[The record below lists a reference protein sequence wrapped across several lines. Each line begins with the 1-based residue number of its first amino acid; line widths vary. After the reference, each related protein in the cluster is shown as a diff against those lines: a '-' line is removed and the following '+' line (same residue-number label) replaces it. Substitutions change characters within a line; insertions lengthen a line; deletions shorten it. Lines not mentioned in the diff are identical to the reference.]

1 MDTEVMRSEL
11 MRFSKEELVTEL
23 LAALVELA
31 SRPAPVRADEHAEN
45 GGSNHRTLAVMG
57 KERSRTRK

>member
-11 MRFSKEELVTEL
+11 MRYSKEELVTEL

-45 GGSNHRTLAVMG
+45 GGSNHRTAL
-57 KERSRTRK
+57 SR

>member
-1 MDTEVMRSEL
+1 MDVKIMRTEL

-31 SRPAPVRADEHAEN
+31 SRTKPKVDDPGRPVPPH
-45 GGSNHRTLAVMG
+45 GSG
-57 KERSRTRK
+57 P

>member
-1 MDTEVMRSEL
+1 MDVKIMRVEL

-31 SRPAPVRADEHAEN
+31 FRKTPQNN
-45 GGSNHRTLAVMG
+45 GDSFTGFAKSGRLDGTATG
-57 KERSRTRK
+57 D